1 MLPPAVNWI
10 PGSRLWLLNEELE
23 VAGVI
28 TALKPQLKHR
38 NRLNVHLDGA
48 YSFSLARGLADG
60 LKVGQVLSDDHIAC
74 LKQRDAEGAAYR
86 RALRL
91 LSRRPRSE
99 HELGINFNRNRV
111 PKAVQEAVFTRLREA
126 HLVDD
131 WAFAEAWV
139 ENRREFRPRSAKAL
153 RFELRKKGVPQEAIE
168 AALEDYS
175 DEDAADKAAGKAAR
189 RWKNS
194 DYKEFQLRVGA
205 YLSRRGFNHTTI
217 SPVVERVWRETT
229 GIQDESEVSKWISHG

>member
-10 PGSRLWLLNEELE
+10 PGSRRWLLNKELE
-23 VAGVI
+23 VTGVI
-28 TALKPQLKHR
+28 TALKLQSKNR

-48 YSFSLARGLADG
+48 YSFSLARVLADG
-60 LKVGQVLSDDHIAC
+60 LKVGQVLSDDHIVS
-74 LKQRDAEGAAYR
+74 LKHRDAEEAAYR

-91 LSRRPRSE
+91 ISRRPRSE
-99 HELGINFNRNRV
+99 HELGIIFNRNRV
-111 PKAVQEAVFTRLREA
+111 PNAVQEAVFTRLREA

-131 WAFAEAWV
+131 RAFAEAWV

-153 RFELRKKGVPQEAIE
+153 QVELRKKGVPQEAIE

-175 DEDAADKAAGKAAR
+175 DEDAAYKAAGKAAR

-194 DYKEFQLRVGA
+194 DYKEFQQRVGA

-217 SPVVERVWRETT
+217 SPVVERVWCETT
-229 GIQDESEVSKWISHG
+229 GVQDEREVSKWISHG

>member
-1 MLPPAVNWI
+1 MT
-10 PGSRLWLLNEELE
+10 
-23 VAGVI
+23 GVI
-28 TALKPQLKHR
+28 TALKRQSNNR
-38 NRLNVHLDGA
+38 NRLNVHLDGE
-48 YSFSLARGLADG
+48 YSFSLAGVLANG
-60 LKVGQVLSDDHIAC
+60 LKVGQVLSDDHIAS
-74 LKQRDAEGAAYR
+74 LKQRDSEEAAYR

-91 LSRRPRSE
+91 ISRRPRSE
-99 HELGINFNRNRV
+99 HELGINFNRNQV
-111 PKAVQEAVFTRLREA
+111 PDAVQAAVFTRLREA

-153 RFELRKKGVPQEAIE
+153 RVELRKKGVPQEAIE
-168 AALEDYS
+168 AALEDYR
-175 DEDAADKAAGKAAR
+175 DEDAAYKAARKAAR

-194 DYKEFQLRVGA
+194 DYEEFHKRVGA

-229 GIQDESEVSKWISHG
+229 GVQDESEVSKWISHG

>member
-1 MLPPAVNWI
+1 LK
-10 PGSRLWLLNEELE
+10 

-28 TALKPQLKHR
+28 TALKLQSKNR

-48 YSFSLARGLADG
+48 YSFSLARVLADG
-60 LKVGQVLSDDHIAC
+60 LKVGQKLSDDHIAC
-74 LKQRDAEGAAYR
+74 LKQRDAEEAAYR

-91 LSRRPRSE
+91 ISRRPRSE
-99 HELGINFNRNRV
+99 HELGMNFNRNQV
-111 PKAVQEAVFTRLREA
+111 PHAVQDAVFTRLRET

-139 ENRREFRPRSAKAL
+139 ENRREFRPRSAMAL
-153 RFELRKKGVPQEAIE
+153 QYELRKKGVPQEAIE

-175 DEDAADKAAGKAAR
+175 DEDAAYQAARKAAR
-189 RWKNS
+189 RWRNS
-194 DYKEFQLRVGA
+194 NYKEFQQRVGA
-205 YLSRRGFNHTTI
+205 YLSRRGFNYTTV

-229 GIQDESEVSKWISHG
+229 GVQDESEVSKWILHG